1 MIRSRA
7 SNRSVFR
14 PFQTPFPHSPKA
26 PKAVAGPALALM
38 LLLVAAAVTLTACGP
53 LRGGP
58 AGAGGDTVPLAY
70 VASGANNH
78 VRVIDPASGETLR
91 RIYSGAA
98 PWRLVPAPDGSRLW
112 IQHWYAGTT
121 AVLDL
126 EHHEIVDVLAFRG
139 PGAFSADGSVF
150 FTFDWPRK
158 DLARIEGVDTR
169 NPSVAAELPT
179 MIKQA
184 YDVAPVPHWR
194 SIAPSEGKTA
204 ERLFVAQFDP
214 IAEGPVPRYGS
225 VAALDPFVDL
235 DATGE
240 PGESPPPTPQP
251 ETIPTGRS
259 PLRVVPVPG
268 QPFVLTADSGTN
280 GITLINELGDRRVL
294 AVCPAPREI
303 LLAPEL
309 DRMVVLCWDDRG
321 RHASRVVSFRSDFTA
336 RPWPELERESES
348 SVPGGL
354 VAGAFHPDGERVY
367 AVDRAGGRMV
377 ELGLPGLELTSTTP
391 TGEEPLDVAVVEVPR
406 GALEALRTGESEDRE
421 LLREVIARARRAGAP
436 EGEDARAGFRDLSW
450 TETTTWLEDPEDP
463 AEPSADGTA
472 GEGNEEDMEPVER
485 SRTVRL
491 ALLAPDGLRTELP
504 EGGARIARGGV
515 SVSLDA
521 AGRFW
526 VAPRQDLATAVYNLP
541 NLTVDEAIRHL
552 AGDVPG
558 SRFLRGGLAVDLVSE
573 VHEEGRRFY
582 VLGARPGPI
591 EGSEEGPPSQLW
603 IDAETGL
610 PTNLVEQ
617 FPVFEA
623 GGHAQG
629 AAPRAAE
636 TKFYDFERV
645 GEAGTLMP
653 RRLER
658 IVDGE
663 WLQHVQLSDFAVDRG
678 LEESRFDPARLG
690 GVEPAEGALFR
701 PDVPEMVA
709 ASSRSSGPGRAV
721 TVQHPAEPL
730 GSPLARHAPYPSSP
744 PTSGPYLPFTADWG
758 VHDAPVPLPL
768 QVHNLLDGGV
778 ALQYDC
784 PGGCPDLVE
793 RLEEL
798 ADRHDFLVVAPYP
811 WIGASK
817 DARLAATAWG
827 RIATFDEEALGE
839 DGWVDEVER
848 FIDAYAGVGHHRRT
862 DSGHEASR

>member
-1 MIRSRA
+1 MSRSRA
-7 SNRSVFR
+7 SNRSACR
-14 PFQTPFPHSPKA
+14 PFPKPARWIPSPA
-26 PKAVAGPALALM
+26 TAGAALVLT
-38 LLLVAAAVTLTACGP
+38 LSLAAAALPLTGCGG
-53 LRGGP
+53 R
-58 AGAGGDTVPLAY
+58 AGATGETVPLAY

-78 VRVIDPASGETLR
+78 VRVIDPDSGETLR
-91 RIYSGAA
+91 RIYSGAG

-158 DLARIEGVDTR
+158 KLARIEGVNSR
-169 NPSVAAELPT
+169 APSVAAELPT

-194 SIAPSEGKTA
+194 SLDPSKSKTA

-214 IAEGPVPRYGS
+214 MAQGPVPRYGS
-225 VAALDPFVDL
+225 VAALDPFVEAVD
-235 DATGE
+235 DPEE
-240 PGESPPPTPQP
+240 PAPPTPQP
-251 ETIPTGRS
+251 ETVPTGRS

-280 GITLINELGDRRVL
+280 GITLINELGDRRAL

-303 LLAPEL
+303 LLAPDV

-321 RHASRVVSFRSDFTA
+321 RHASRVVSFRSDFEA
-336 RPWPELERESES
+336 RPWPELERESEA

-354 VAGAFHPDGERVY
+354 VAGAFHPDGDRVY
-367 AVDRAGGRMV
+367 AVDRPGGRMV
-377 ELGLPGLELTSTTP
+377 ELGLPGLEVTSTTP
-391 TGEEPLDVAVVEVPR
+391 TGEEPLDVAVVEVSR
-406 GALEALRTGESEDRE
+406 GARETLLAGGSESRE
-421 LLREVIARARRAGAP
+421 LLREVLARARRAGAP

-450 TETTTWLEDPEDP
+450 TETTTWLEDP
-463 AEPSADGTA
+463 AA
-472 GEGNEEDMEPVER
+472 GEGTEGEAPEGEPAEPVER
-485 SRTVRL
+485 SRTVQL
-491 ALLAPDGLRTELP
+491 ALLAPDALRTELP
-504 EGGARIARGGV
+504 EGGTRIARGGI

-526 VAPRQDLATAVYNLP
+526 VTPRQDLATTVYNLP
-541 NLTVDEAIRHL
+541 NLSVEEAIRHL

-558 SRFLRGGLAVDLVSE
+558 SRFLRGGLAVDLVAE
-573 VHEEGRRFY
+573 VHEQGGRFF

-591 EGSEEGPPSQLW
+591 EGSEEAPPSQLW
-603 IDAETGL
+603 IDADTGL

-617 FPVFEA
+617 FPVFET
-623 GGHAQG
+623 GGHGQG
-629 AAPRAAE
+629 AAPSAAE
-636 TKFYDFERV
+636 TKFYDFEPV
-645 GEAGTLMP
+645 GDPAGASPLLMP

-663 WLQHVQLSDFAVDRG
+663 WLQHVRLSDFAVDQG

-690 GVEPAEGALFR
+690 GVEPAEEVLFR
-701 PDVPEMVA
+701 REVPELVA
-709 ASSRSSGPGRAV
+709 ASSRASGPGRSV
-721 TVQHPAEPL
+721 TVQHPAEPI
-730 GSPLARHAPYPSSP
+730 GSPLTRHAPYPSSP

-784 PGGCPDLVE
+784 PEGCPELIG

-798 ADRHDFLVVAPYP
+798 AGRHDFLVVAPYP
-811 WIGASK
+811 WM

-827 RIATFDEEALGE
+827 RIATFDERALE
-839 DGWVDEVER
+839 QAGWIEEVER
-848 FIDAYAGVGHHRRT
+848 FVDAYAGVGHHRPSA
-862 DSGHEASR
+862 SGHEASR